1 MEVGETDEECAIREV
16 YEEVGLNISSRIR
29 ASNTIAVAIRQHDSN
44 GIKTANTLR
53 LFIIPGIN
61 EKGDFRART
70 QGEISAIQWFSLSKL
85 PSGSAVSGRVGSHR
99 FWLVAPVV
107 APLRE
112 WVAKVKLARRRKK
125 KLQQQHIGARA
136 ARKSKE
142 AKVECRDADEGR
154 ADVAGCDAPPSPAHE
169 AVAPRLAAPPRP
181 PYDVSNRH
189 GDLALLENVLAEGPP
204 SSSA

>member
-16 YEEVGLNISSRIR
+16 YEEVGLNISGRIR

-85 PSGSAVSGRVGSHR
+85 PSGSAVSGRMGSHR

-125 KLQQQHIGARA
+125 KQQQQQQQQQQQVGARA

-142 AKVECRDADEGR
+142 AKVECRDAAEGR
-154 ADVAGCDAPPSPAHE
+154 TDDAGCNAPPGPAHEAAAQRLSAPPSPHT
-169 AVAPRLAAPPRP
+169 LLSRP
-181 PYDVSNRH
+181 PTVSH
-189 GDLALLENVLAEGPP
+189 TVT
-204 SSSA
+204 